1 MELRGIKTIQMEKRE
16 VKIVI
21 QFLQRKG
28 RYIIHW
34 REHLVRIGCCAAK
47 QG

>member
-16 VKIVI
+16 VKIV
-21 QFLQRKG
+21 
-28 RYIIHW
+28 
-34 REHLVRIGCCAAK
+34 GCCAAK